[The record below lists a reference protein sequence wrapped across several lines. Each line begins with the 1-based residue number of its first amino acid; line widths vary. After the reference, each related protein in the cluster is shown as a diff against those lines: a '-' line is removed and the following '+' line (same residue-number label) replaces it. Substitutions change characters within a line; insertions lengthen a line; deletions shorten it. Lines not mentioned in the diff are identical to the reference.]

1 MESNNK
7 NTNEDDFFD
16 DDADDELLA
25 AAEAESQSE
34 SQSEFQSESQA
45 ESSKST
51 SITSAQKN
59 RAEKN
64 RMKALAL
71 KKARLIAN
79 PYPTP
84 KSKEDF
90 VTGEKIS
97 KVNKN
102 TVPPL
107 DQNTYSVFPLLHI
120 LKKFR
125 SHTFFFNF
133 AGKRNKIGRHKCWI
147 FH

>member
-34 SQSEFQSESQA
+34 SQAEFQA

-97 KVNKN
+97 KVNKS

-125 SHTFFFNF
+125 SPYFFL
-133 AGKRNKIGRHKCWI
+133 
-147 FH
+147 

>member
-1 MESNNK
+1 MESNNT
-7 NTNEDDFFD
+7 NTDDFFD

-25 AAEAESQSE
+25 ASEAEYQA
-34 SQSEFQSESQA
+34 EFKA

-71 KKARLIAN
+71 KKSRLIAN

-90 VTGEKIS
+90 LTGEKLS
-97 KVNKN
+97 KVRLLKEN
-102 TVPPL
+102 L
-107 DQNTYSVFPLLHI
+107 SSQSLLHI
-120 LKKFR
+120 CKLR
-125 SHTFFFNF
+125 LLS
-133 AGKRNKIGRHKCWI
+133 KISK
-147 FH
+147 

>member
-1 MESNNK
+1 MEFKNE

-34 SQSEFQSESQA
+34 SQSESKSESQAEFQA

-97 KVNKN
+97 KVNKY
-102 TVPPL
+102 L
-107 DQNTYSVFPLLHI
+107 RLLKGN
-120 LKKFR
+120 LKN
-125 SHTFFFNF
+125 S
-133 AGKRNKIGRHKCWI
+133 
-147 FH
+147 

>member
-1 MESNNK
+1 MESNNE

-25 AAEAESQSE
+25 ATEAEFQSE

-45 ESSKST
+45 ESQSESSKST

-90 VTGEKIS
+90 LTGEKVS
-97 KVNKN
+97 KVSKY
-102 TVPPL
+102 
-107 DQNTYSVFPLLHI
+107 DFSKEI
-120 LKKFR
+120 
-125 SHTFFFNF
+125 
-133 AGKRNKIGRHKCWI
+133 
-147 FH
+147 

>member
-1 MESNNK
+1 MEFKND

-34 SQSEFQSESQA
+34 PRA
-45 ESSKST
+45 ESSKSV

-97 KVNKN
+97 KVNKS

-107 DQNTYSVFPLLHI
+107 DQNTLYSVFPLL
-120 LKKFR
+120 LTYFEKV
-125 SHTFFFNF
+125 
-133 AGKRNKIGRHKCWI
+133 
-147 FH
+147 

>member
-1 MESNNK
+1 MESNNT
-7 NTNEDDFFD
+7 NTDDFFD

-25 AAEAESQSE
+25 ASEAEFQSESQSE
-34 SQSEFQSESQA
+34 SQAEFKA

-71 KKARLIAN
+71 KKSRLIAN

-90 VTGEKIS
+90 LTGEKLS
-97 KVNKN
+97 KVRLLKEN
-102 TVPPL
+102 L
-107 DQNTYSVFPLLHI
+107 SSQSLLHI
-120 LKKFR
+120 CKLR
-125 SHTFFFNF
+125 LLS
-133 AGKRNKIGRHKCWI
+133 KISK
-147 FH
+147 

>member
-1 MESNNK
+1 MESNNE
-7 NTNEDDFFD
+7 NRNEDDFFD

-25 AAEAESQSE
+25 AAEA
-34 SQSEFQSESQA
+34 ESQA

-71 KKARLIAN
+71 KKSRLIAN

-90 VTGEKIS
+90 LTGEKLS
-97 KVNKN
+97 KVR
-102 TVPPL
+102 
-107 DQNTYSVFPLLHI
+107 LLKEN
-120 LKKFR
+120 L
-125 SHTFFFNF
+125 SSQSLLF
-133 AGKRNKIGRHKCWI
+133 AN
-147 FH
+147 

>member
-1 MESNNK
+1 MEFKNE

-34 SQSEFQSESQA
+34 SQSESKSESQAEFQAEFQA

-97 KVNKN
+97 KVNKY
-102 TVPPL
+102 L
-107 DQNTYSVFPLLHI
+107 RLLKGN
-120 LKKFR
+120 LKN
-125 SHTFFFNF
+125 S
-133 AGKRNKIGRHKCWI
+133 
-147 FH
+147 

>member
-1 MESNNK
+1 MESNNT
-7 NTNEDDFFD
+7 NTDDFFD

-25 AAEAESQSE
+25 ASEA
-34 SQSEFQSESQA
+34 EFQSEYQAEFKA

-71 KKARLIAN
+71 KKSRLIAN

-90 VTGEKIS
+90 LTGEKLS
-97 KVNKN
+97 KVRLLKEN
-102 TVPPL
+102 L
-107 DQNTYSVFPLLHI
+107 SSQSLLHI
-120 LKKFR
+120 CKLR
-125 SHTFFFNF
+125 LLS
-133 AGKRNKIGRHKCWI
+133 KISK
-147 FH
+147 

>member
-1 MESNNK
+1 MAPENSRQRKPKENQNPVDLQC
-7 NTNEDDFFD
+7 EI
-16 DDADDELLA
+16 
-25 AAEAESQSE
+25 
-34 SQSEFQSESQA
+34 QA

-90 VTGEKIS
+90 LTGEKVS
-97 KVNKN
+97 KVLSKY
-102 TVPPL
+102 
-107 DQNTYSVFPLLHI
+107 DF
-120 LKKFR
+120 LKE
-125 SHTFFFNF
+125 
-133 AGKRNKIGRHKCWI
+133 I
-147 FH
+147 

>member
-1 MESNNK
+1 MESNTE

-25 AAEAESQSE
+25 AAEAESQAESQFE
-34 SQSEFQSESQA
+34 SQSESKA
-45 ESSKST
+45 KSSKSV

-90 VTGEKIS
+90 LTGEKVS
-97 KVNKN
+97 KVIYYKGIAIWFVRREN
-102 TVPPL
+102 L
-107 DQNTYSVFPLLHI
+107 
-120 LKKFR
+120 
-125 SHTFFFNF
+125 
-133 AGKRNKIGRHKCWI
+133 
-147 FH
+147 